1 MVLGYAISGPALIGV
16 LNGCKATPEAAFT
29 PEFFSPA
36 QASLI
41 EELAE
46 IIIPRTDTPG
56 AKDVG
61 VPMFIDKLLKDV
73 YTKEDQERF
82 IKNLT
87 AFDDEAKKTYGNIF
101 MDCSKEDR
109 DAYFKKAHDEVV
121 QKLSN
126 SGPSGWWNV
135 GGKEGKPFMVEMK
148 ELTLLGFF
156 TSEAGATQVLQY
168 NQVPGP
174 FKGCVPLAEVGK
186 QWAT

>member
-1 MVLGYAISGPALIGV
+1 MLQCFGP
-16 LNGCKATPEAAFT
+16 
-29 PEFFSPA
+29 
-36 QASLI
+36 
-41 EELAE
+41 
-46 IIIPRTDTPG
+46 
-56 AKDVG
+56 
-61 VPMFIDKLLKDV
+61 PMFIDKLLKDV